1 MITTELN
8 PSTIPPHNPYNPTA
22 IQLHLVTGGKQ
33 MFYQEEAARVAS
45 ICADIDG
52 QHIFTRNSLII
63 EGADDVLAFPGN
75 ALIGITVMTDFLPAA
90 FLERELM
97 MKTVVTQISA
107 DAYHSQRESDLSK
120 TEGLR
125 SSVYCSL
132 EFTTGERL
140 FLEFNEIAQGG
151 MGERNVLQHLFTRP
165 TLFSRTAEGGFSAW
179 NTAHIVSW
187 SHYPK
192 LEAPLTAWSAEA
204 VPAQDATDELIMER
218 LL

>member
-1 MITTELN
+1 MILNGLDDKTTL
-8 PSTIPPHNPYNPTA
+8 NPYNPTA
-22 IQLHLVTGGKQ
+22 IQLHLVTGRKQ
-33 MFYQEEAARVAS
+33 IFYQEEAALVAS

-52 QHIFTRNSLII
+52 QHIFTRHSLII
-63 EGADDVLAFPGN
+63 EGAEDVLAFPGN

-97 MKTVVTQISA
+97 LKTVVTQISTE
-107 DAYHSQRESDLSK
+107 AYHAHRQQEVHK
-120 TEGLR
+120 TEGIR
-125 SSVYCSL
+125 SLVYCEL
-132 EFTTGERL
+132 EFVTGERL

-151 MGERNVLQHLFTRP
+151 KGERNVLQHLFARP
-165 TLFSRTAEGGFSAW
+165 SLFCRTQEGGFSAW

-192 LEAPLTAWSAEA
+192 LEAPLSAWSAES
-204 VPAQDATDELIMER
+204 VPKQMEGQLVEAK